1 MLSGS
6 EASKRAP
13 NHTPAKLPNTLP
25 QQSRSA
31 SVRREFRFFAA
42 LRMTRVRQGLS
53 DPAAPSCVSCW
64 HDSEAGYVVTLAL
77 FGEQHPCPCT

>member
-42 LRMTRVRQGLS
+42 LRMTRAG
-53 DPAAPSCVSCW
+53 AAWMTPQRF
-64 HDSEAGYVVTLAL
+64 L
-77 FGEQHPCPCT
+77 GEQRCA